1 MDDYHAPELISGQ
14 LNVMKTYLKARY
26 RLSDLLRAERNDRLT
41 SKLKRCIENGA
52 SDKDDLEEDSYKIL
66 MHFYS
71 FCMGSFFQAGK
82 REESKREHQNGG
94 NRARQRELRQY
105 CRALPFFVHRLR
117 SCRPKPKPD
126 KKGDVRHVSAMVTN
140 SLSSDVETNP
150 GSWAGRGC
158 KGRY

>member
-26 RLSDLLRAERNDRLT
+26 RLSDLLTAERNDRLT

-52 SDKDDLEEDSYKIL
+52 SDKDDLEEDSYKIV

-82 REESKREHQNGG
+82 SEESKREHQNGG
-94 NRARQRELRQY
+94 NRARQQELRQY

-117 SCRPKPKPD
+117 SCRPKPKLD
-126 KKGDVRHVSAMVTN
+126 KKR
-140 SLSSDVETNP
+140 
-150 GSWAGRGC
+150 
-158 KGRY
+158 